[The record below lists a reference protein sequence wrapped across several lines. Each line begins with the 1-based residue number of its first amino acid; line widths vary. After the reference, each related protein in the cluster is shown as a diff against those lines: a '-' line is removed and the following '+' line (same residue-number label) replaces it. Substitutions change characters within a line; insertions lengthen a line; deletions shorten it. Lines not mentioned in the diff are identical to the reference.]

1 MDGKINILVVDD
13 EEIMRNLF
21 TDILRERGYEVMAVP
36 NGKDAQEKAR
46 QGLFH
51 MAFVDVHMPIMNG
64 IQTLRALKEI
74 SPDINIVMM
83 DSFPDILA
91 GEARKEDVFKCLH
104 KPFSIEE
111 VLEIVEGTVGCG
123 ESKIL

>member
-1 MDGKINILVVDD
+1 MGQKINILVVDD

-21 TDILRERGYEVMAVP
+21 TDILREKGYEVTAAP
-36 NGKDAQEKAR
+36 NGKDAQEKAK
-46 QGLFH
+46 QELFH

-74 SPDINIVMM
+74 SPDIVIVMM
-83 DSFPDILA
+83 DSFSDILA

-111 VLEIVEGTVGCG
+111 VLEIVEDAVRCG
-123 ESKIL
+123 ESTTL